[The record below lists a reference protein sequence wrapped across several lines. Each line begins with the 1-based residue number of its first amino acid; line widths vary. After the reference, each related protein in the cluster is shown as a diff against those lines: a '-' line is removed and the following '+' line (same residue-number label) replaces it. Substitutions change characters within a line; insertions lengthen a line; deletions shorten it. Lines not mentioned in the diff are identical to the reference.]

1 MDDGFFVPDPKSY
14 YRYYLATVKQRNNCP
29 INNDEPWFIYVIDL
43 LILFEIFYHIYMN
56 TPPLNN
62 LIRNDIDMFWSN
74 RLGLVRSVADVRLF
88 VCEYLPLLGI
98 DYDTSIAKAVLQLQR
113 INVAETQPLV
123 TEIAALAKL
132 IYNEGNTNARLKL
145 WRRLAKTVGYDK
157 EINKIDIN
165 LTSRSNVIKYIKV
178 LLSDD
183 CMKMWPAH
191 DIAYKIVNLMV
202 HYDITEDDRPLYEI
216 WDLATEVEAMSLAE
230 IEISGKLDETIKLSK
245 KLG

>member
-1 MDDGFFVPDPKSY
+1 
-14 YRYYLATVKQRNNCP
+14 
-29 INNDEPWFIYVIDL
+29 
-43 LILFEIFYHIYMN
+43 MN

-74 RLGLVRSVADVRLF
+74 RLGLIRSVTDVRLF

-98 DYDTSIAKAVLQLQR
+98 DYDTSIAKAILQLQHVD
-113 INVAETQPLV
+113 ITEAQPLV
-123 TEIAALAKL
+123 SEIIALAKL
-132 IYNEGNTNARLKL
+132 VCNEHDENTSLEL
-145 WRRLAKTVGYDK
+145 WRQIAGMVGYEK

-191 DIAYKIVNLMV
+191 DIAYKIVNLMA
-202 HYDITEDDRPLYEI
+202 HYDITEDDRLLYEI

-230 IEISGKLDETIKLSK
+230 IEKSGKLDEMIGLSK
-245 KLG
+245 ELG